1 MNTKSGAILVL
12 SGPRGAGKSTLL
24 KKIMVDIGECYFSI
38 STTTRRPRDGEEEGI
53 DYHFVSED
61 EFKED
66 IENDNFL
73 EHALVHGNYYGTSLK
88 PVREALSKGKL
99 VIFDID
105 VQGNTAIN
113 NRLGDITTS
122 VFITPPTLS
131 ELKNRLKNRSTDTK
145 EVIDTRMKMARR
157 EIQRISEYDFLII
170 NDDLDKAAS
179 VLKQIAITA
188 RIKIP
193 TDKINEF
200 VQEWEDIEQKAYI
213 IIYDKSSHSK
223 L

>member
-1 MNTKSGAILVL
+1 MYKKNGVVLVL
-12 SGPRGAGKSTLL
+12 SGPSGAGKSSLIN
-24 KKIMVDIGECYFSI
+24 KIADDIGDYYFSI
-38 STTTRRPRDGEEEGI
+38 STTTRPIRDGEKDGVH
-53 DYHFVSED
+53 YHFVSED
-61 EFKED
+61 EFKND
-66 IENDNFL
+66 IEKDNFL
-73 EHALVHGNYYGTSLK
+73 EHAIVHGNYYGTSLK

-131 ELKNRLKNRSTDTK
+131 ELKKRLENRSTDSK
-145 EVIDTRMKMARR
+145 EVINTRIKMARR
-157 EIQRISEYDFLII
+157 EIQRTSEYDFLII
-170 NDDLDKAAS
+170 NDDLDMAAS

-188 RIKIP
+188 RVKIP

-200 VQEWEDIEQKAYI
+200 VQKWEDIEQ
-213 IIYDKSSHSK
+213 
-223 L
+223 